1 MEQEAGRVRRGG
13 IETMT
18 ETVIQL
24 NFAPNLVNA
33 RGINPKQ
40 PTMQSLYRLIYI
52 ISIHDS
58 YKYKHNLK

>member
-33 RGINPKQ
+33 R
-40 PTMQSLYRLIYI
+40 
-52 ISIHDS
+52 
-58 YKYKHNLK
+58 